1 MILSPMTAR
10 SGRLSR
16 WFVVRENLSHHVRN
30 NCGVWYAD
38 VMGNLSGLAY
48 QYKVYFDY
56 HTEIARDPYTI
67 ATSENGKKSAILSHQ
82 DRIFPA
88 FQSEAYEKADWRLD
102 NPCQAVVY
110 EMHVRDL
117 TISPTS
123 GVDEAYRGTYR
134 GAHQTGQ
141 RTPKGMPQ
149 PLTISRN

>member
-1 MILSPMTAR
+1 M
-10 SGRLSR
+10 
-16 WFVVRENLSHHVRN
+16 VRGQRESSDHVRN

-82 DRIFPA
+82 DCIFPA

-110 EMHVRDL
+110 EMHGPGFDHF
-117 TISPTS
+117 S
-123 GVDEAYRGTYR
+123 DFRG
-134 GAHQTGQ
+134 G
-141 RTPKGMPQ
+141 
-149 PLTISRN
+149 